1 MSTALSLPTL
11 PSGVTGPSHIPDL
24 TELANIQTALKY
36 LYYGSTGAANS
47 ANGIYGALSGLKTYV
62 DAAVS
67 GVNVHENVKAAT
79 LVGTPIPGVYA
90 AGTTDLSGGTGIGA
104 KITYSSTGV
113 VTIDGVTL
121 ALNDRI
127 LVKDGTTA
135 LSGINSIANGVYY
148 VSTLGAVGV
157 ACVLTRATDS
167 DNSVQGEF
175 SEGDFVFVSGGTTP
189 NNNTSWILTSSSHT
203 GTGPAGSIKIGTDPV
218 TYIQFGAVTWG
229 SQSANTFFAA
239 PNGSSGTPSFR
250 GIGSADLSSYGT
262 LTTTGQVLQWTS
274 GLNALTWSSVP
285 ALFTSGGTL
294 TGTLTTAAGTTS
306 IAPLDFNTSGAL
318 LTTPV
323 EGAVETV
330 ANGIYY
336 TNNPGTT
343 STGPG
348 RGIITAPHMVFSLAS
363 SSTSTT
369 NTAVNIFA
377 AANDVLSVL
386 EPAKLYRFRAK
397 YFMTNVYGG
406 SSFGVNINFAFS
418 NAPTAIKYTFKT
430 YPATAAASVN
440 YAGQSAVTTATTV
453 VQVASSAGYFTEVD
467 GYFTTHATLTSTL
480 TPQFACA
487 VATPP
492 GGGTATMTAGSW
504 IEIEKLGTSTQTLI
518 AGNWA

>member
-24 TELANIQTALKY
+24 TESADIQTALKY

-79 LVGTPIPGVYA
+79 LAGTPIPGVYA
-90 AGTTDLSGGTGIGA
+90 AGTTDQSGGTGIGA

-218 TYIQFGAVTWG
+218 TYVQFGAVTWG
-229 SQSANTFFAA
+229 SQTANTFLLPQPAVQEHLRSEVLIIKIFIQQEIQQSMVKLFSMPQLVMGWLGA
-239 PNGSSGTPSFR
+239 R
-250 GIGSADLSSYGT
+250 QHLS
-262 LTTTGQVLQWTS
+262 
-274 GLNALTWSSVP
+274 
-285 ALFTSGGTL
+285 
-294 TGTLTTAAGTTS
+294 
-306 IAPLDFNTSGAL
+306 I
-318 LTTPV
+318 
-323 EGAVETV
+323 
-330 ANGIYY
+330 
-336 TNNPGTT
+336 
-343 STGPG
+343 
-348 RGIITAPHMVFSLAS
+348 
-363 SSTSTT
+363 
-369 NTAVNIFA
+369 
-377 AANDVLSVL
+377 
-386 EPAKLYRFRAK
+386 
-397 YFMTNVYGG
+397 
-406 SSFGVNINFAFS
+406 
-418 NAPTAIKYTFKT
+418 
-430 YPATAAASVN
+430 
-440 YAGQSAVTTATTV
+440 
-453 VQVASSAGYFTEVD
+453 
-467 GYFTTHATLTSTL
+467 
-480 TPQFACA
+480 
-487 VATPP
+487 
-492 GGGTATMTAGSW
+492 
-504 IEIEKLGTSTQTLI
+504 QTLHQLLLPRLTLQQEQHL
-518 AGNWA
+518 